1 VDVTS
6 PISDEGDARVAS
18 WVPQGLR
25 ETLSKLWAIARWPL
39 ISLFFLVAA
48 LVQTWPL
55 VKHLSSSITVWWF
68 FPYDAWQFL
77 WNLWWVKDRVLAGG
91 NPFHTDELFYP
102 QGSDLYLHPLTFVNG
117 VMSIPLQLLTGNLV
131 LSWNLLALLC
141 FVLSGV
147 GAAALSYRVS
157 GSYLAGV
164 VSGFIFAF
172 TPFTMMRFGGHY
184 NIFTTWPIP
193 FTLLFLLR
201 FRETGRAR
209 DAILTGVFWA
219 ILTLNWLEF
228 STDAALFL
236 ALFFAYW
243 SVVYLRR
250 QDREQLKTLWRGAAI
265 ILGVWVV
272 ISSPQLFGAV
282 RDIESGDYF
291 QPTDQADSFSADLL
305 TFVTPSPLWGPGG
318 TPLIGGPNPNHLPVG
333 SVEDTAFLGGMPLLL
348 ASVALLSLRKNP
360 HRAGVWVIAFFV
372 FAILALGPYLYIN
385 DSSDFTLFGVNFSV
399 PLPYQ
404 LYDELPLFGSRRVP
418 ARMIVFGIMAL
429 SVLSGIGLTLVMDW
443 LRLRAKVLAP
453 VLAVIVVGLVWLEYW
468 NPPVS
473 LSPLATPA
481 GLEMIRD
488 DPGEFAVVDAPLG
501 RRNGWTYA
509 GDPTGGPLANYY
521 QTIYEK
527 ASVGGYLSRVKDEE
541 FDWFFHQPGLHFLA
555 CVVGCGVQPAGDD
568 QNMALVRQVFA
579 ANEIKYVIVH
589 KVQPDGGGLFYIGE
603 GEITAM
609 SNYARDVIGMDQVY
623 DDATLTIFRI
633 RDSG

>member
-1 VDVTS
+1 M
-6 PISDEGDARVAS
+6 AS
-18 WVPQGLR
+18 WVPRGKR
-25 ETLSKLWAIARWPL
+25 ETLSRWGPVARWPL
-39 ISLFFLVAA
+39 ISLFFAAAA

-55 VKHLSSSITVWWF
+55 VKHMSSSITVWWF

-77 WNLWWVKDRVLAGG
+77 WNLWWVKDRLLAGD
-91 NPFHTDELFYP
+91 NPFHTDKLFYP
-102 QGSDLYLHPLTFVNG
+102 QGSDLYLHPVTFVNG

-131 LSWNLLALLC
+131 LSWNLLALVC

-147 GAAALSYRVS
+147 GATALSHRVS

-209 DAILTGVFWA
+209 DAALTGVFWA

-228 STDAALFL
+228 SVDATLFL
-236 ALFFAYW
+236 ALFFSYW

-250 QDREQLKTLWRGAAI
+250 QNREQLKTLWRGAAI
-265 ILGVWVV
+265 IIGVSVV

-282 RDIESGDYF
+282 RDVESGDYF
-291 QPTDQADSFSADLL
+291 QPTNQAQSFSADLL
-305 TFVTPSPLWGPGG
+305 AFVTPSPLWGPG
-318 TPLIGGPNPNHLPVG
+318 TAPLMGGPNPEHLPVG
-333 SVEDTAFLGGMPLLL
+333 SIEDTAYLGIVPLLL
-348 ASVALLSLRKNP
+348 AGLAVFAVRRTP
-360 HRAGVWVIAFFV
+360 HRVLFWAAVFLAFS
-372 FAILALGPYLYIN
+372 ILALGPYLYI
-385 DSSDFTLFGVNFSV
+385 DDTRTFSLFGLSFSV
-399 PLPYQ
+399 PMPYQ
-404 LYDELPLFGSRRVP
+404 LYDKLPLFGSRRVP

-429 SVLSGIGLTLVMDW
+429 SMLSGIGLALVMDW
-443 LRLRAKVLAP
+443 LRPRAKVLAP
-453 VLAVIVVGLVWLEYW
+453 VLAVVVLGLVWLEYW
-468 NPPVS
+468 NPPVALGP
-473 LSPLATPA
+473 LSTPA

-488 DPGEFAVVDAPLG
+488 DPGAFAVVDAPLG

-541 FDWFFHQPGLHFLA
+541 FDWFLHQPGLHFLA
-555 CVVGCGVQPAGDD
+555 CIACGQTDDD
-568 QNMALVRQVFA
+568 QNTALVRQVFA
-579 ANEIKYVIVH
+579 ANSIKYVIVH

-603 GEITAM
+603 PEIAAM
-609 SNYARDVIGMDQVY
+609 SNYTRGVIGMDQVY
-623 DDATLTIFRI
+623 DDATLTVFRI
-633 RDSG
+633 RD